1 MLQYIIPV
9 VLILLILV
17 LIYYIMPKF
26 FKDYQKEKLAKLVIF
41 ILMAAYLA
49 YDFTNKEKWAYLVV
63 LALGSFAFV
72 VLILDAKK
80 KG

>member
-1 MLQYIIPV
+1 
-9 VLILLILV
+9 
-17 LIYYIMPKF
+17 MPKF

-49 YDFTNKEKWAYLVV
+49 YDFTNKEKWTYLVV